1 MLGGDQVPVEVLII
15 KEQET
20 AIHEGNIKDAS
31 LKRCS
36 YRDVDGLEAQSLPQA
51 QSTLYNEKTV
61 CQHLIVK
68 KRVTLTFP
76 KRSVQM
82 PVTYRLAKD
91 YNVAANII
99 RAQVAPN
106 QIGKLVVELSGDIDQ
121 LDAALDWMRS
131 QDIGVSFASREIMID
146 EDTCVHCGL
155 CTGVCPTE
163 ALTLD
168 PQSFKLTFTRS
179 RCIVCEQ
186 CIPTCPVQAIS
197 TNF

>member
-1 MLGGDQVPVEVLII
+1 
-15 KEQET
+15 
-20 AIHEGNIKDAS
+20 
-31 LKRCS
+31 
-36 YRDVDGLEAQSLPQA
+36 
-51 QSTLYNEKTV
+51 
-61 CQHLIVK
+61 VK

-76 KRSVQM
+76 RRMVQM
-82 PVTYRLAKD
+82 PITYRLAKD
-91 YNVAANII
+91 FNIAANII

-106 QIGKLVVELSGDIDQ
+106 QVGKVVVELSGDIDQ

-131 QDIGVSFASREIMID
+131 QDISVSLANREILID

-168 PQSFKLTFTRS
+168 PKTFMLNFTRS

-186 CIPTCPVQAIS
+186 CVPTCPVQAIS

>member
-1 MLGGDQVPVEVLII
+1 M
-15 KEQET
+15 
-20 AIHEGNIKDAS
+20 
-31 LKRCS
+31 
-36 YRDVDGLEAQSLPQA
+36 
-51 QSTLYNEKTV
+51 
-61 CQHLIVK
+61 K

-91 YNVAANII
+91 FNVAANII

-106 QIGKLVVELSGDIDQ
+106 QVGKLVVELSGDIDE

-131 QDIGVSFASREIMID
+131 QDIGVSFSNREIMID
-146 EDTCVHCGL
+146 EETCVHCGL

-163 ALTLD
+163 ALKLD
-168 PQSFKLTFTRS
+168 SESFKLTFTRS

-197 TNF
+197 TNL

>member
-1 MLGGDQVPVEVLII
+1 M
-15 KEQET
+15 
-20 AIHEGNIKDAS
+20 
-31 LKRCS
+31 
-36 YRDVDGLEAQSLPQA
+36 
-51 QSTLYNEKTV
+51 
-61 CQHLIVK
+61 K

-76 KRSVQM
+76 KRTVHM

-91 YNVAANII
+91 FNVAANII

-106 QIGKLVVELSGDIDQ
+106 QIGKLVVELLGDIDE
-121 LDAALDWMRS
+121 LDAAMEWMRS
-131 QDIGVSFASREIMID
+131 QDIHVSLVSREILID
-146 EDTCVHCGL
+146 EDSCVDCGL

-168 PQSFKLTFTRS
+168 PQTFKLNFTRS

-197 TNF
+197 TNL

>member
-1 MLGGDQVPVEVLII
+1 M
-15 KEQET
+15 
-20 AIHEGNIKDAS
+20 
-31 LKRCS
+31 
-36 YRDVDGLEAQSLPQA
+36 
-51 QSTLYNEKTV
+51 
-61 CQHLIVK
+61 K

-76 KRSVQM
+76 KRAVQM

-91 YNVAANII
+91 FNVAANII

-121 LDAALDWMRS
+121 LDAAIEWMRS
-131 QDIGVSFASREIMID
+131 MNIHVSLSLGEIMID
-146 EDTCVHCGL
+146 ENICVDCGL

-163 ALTLD
+163 ALTLH
-168 PQSFKLTFTRS
+168 PENFKLMFTRS

-197 TNF
+197 TNL